1 MIILAIDPGSRE
13 SGWVIY
19 DTVSKRLKRFESMEN
34 RNLLDILGTV
44 NTIYQVQL
52 LVIEMIASYGMPV
65 GADIFETCTWIGRF
79 EQAFGLAR
87 SKRVYRMDVK
97 MHLCKNS
104 RAKDSNVRQAII
116 DRYEPTGGGKTPQIG
131 IKAKQGPLYGVTKDV
146 WSALAIAITFA
157 ETKINKG
164 T

>member
-1 MIILAIDPGSRE
+1 MIILAIDPGSRQ
-13 SGWVIY
+13 SAWLVY
-19 DTVSKRLKRFESMEN
+19 NTLSKEIDDFGITENYELKTRLKKFYCS
-34 RNLLDILGTV
+34 
-44 NTIYQVQL
+44 L

-79 EQAFGLAR
+79 EEAFGTSN

-116 DRYEPTGGGKTPQIG
+116 DRYEPTGGGAIPQIG
-131 IKAKQGPLYGVTKDV
+131 IKAKQGPLYGVTEDV

-157 ETKINKG
+157 ERDNNGKN
-164 T
+164 

>member
-1 MIILAIDPGSRE
+1 MIILVIDPGSVK
-13 SGWVIY
+13 SAWLVY
-19 DTVSKRLKRFESMEN
+19 DTAFKELLEFGITENHELKLKTRLKKYSCS
-34 RNLLDILGTV
+34 
-44 NTIYQVQL
+44 L

-79 EQAFGLAR
+79 EEAFGTSK

-97 MHLCKNS
+97 MHLCNNS

-116 DRYEPTGGGKTPQIG
+116 DRYEPTGGGKIPQIG
-131 IKAKQGPLYGVTKDV
+131 IKAKQGPLYGVIEDV
-146 WSALAIAITFA
+146 WSALGIAICYT
-157 ETKINKG
+157 ETKIKKG